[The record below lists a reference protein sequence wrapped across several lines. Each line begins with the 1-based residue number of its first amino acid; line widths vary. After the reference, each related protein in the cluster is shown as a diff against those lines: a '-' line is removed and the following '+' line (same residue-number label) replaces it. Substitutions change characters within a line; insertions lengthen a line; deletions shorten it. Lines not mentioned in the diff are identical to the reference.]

1 MKIKKI
7 IARQILD
14 SRGWPTIE
22 CSVETENNKIVKASV
37 PSGAS
42 VGKFECLELR
52 DNNPNI
58 YLGKSVFK
66 AIENINKKIAPK
78 LIGKTVDV
86 FEADKIM
93 LELDGTKDKSNL
105 GANSILAVSI
115 AIARAQSKS
124 LNVELFSLVKKLHKS
139 ETIKT
144 PTIIVVPKVMFNI
157 LNGGAH
163 ANNGIC
169 FQEFMI
175 MPLKNN
181 FRQNLEIAVVVYQN
195 LKKLLQKSGYAT
207 TVGDEGGF
215 APTFETKNDVAEK
228 VALDYLMEAINISHF
243 SPGKDIAICL
253 DVAASQFYDE
263 KKKVYRFY
271 NKKLDSNELVGF
283 YKTLLKDYPIVSIED
298 GLYEDDWLGWQ
309 FMTKE
314 LGDKVQLVG
323 DDIFV
328 TNVKRIKKGIEL
340 GVANSVLIK
349 PNQIGTVTETLQA
362 IKVAQEAGY
371 KTVASHRSGET
382 NDSFISDLAVGV
394 NSEYLKAGA
403 PARGERVAKY
413 NRLLEIEEVL

>member
-7 IARQILD
+7 FARQILD

-22 CSVETENNKIVKASV
+22 CEVELENNQKVKASV

-52 DNNPNI
+52 DNDPDF
-58 YLGKSVFK
+58 YLGRGVLK
-66 AIENINKKIAPK
+66 AVANINKKIAPK
-78 LIGKTVDV
+78 LI
-86 FEADKIM
+86 DKIPDV
-93 LELDGTKDKSNL
+93 LEIDKILLEFDGTENKSNL
-105 GANSILAVSI
+105 GGNAILAVSM
-115 AIARAQSKS
+115 AITRAQAKS
-124 LNVELFSLVKKLHKS
+124 SNLELFSLIKKMYKTES
-139 ETIKT
+139 IK
-144 PTIIVVPKVMFNI
+144 IPKVMFNI
-157 LNGGAH
+157 LNGGVH

-175 MPLKNN
+175 MPLKNS
-181 FRQNLEIAVVVYQN
+181 FSENLQIAVVVYQN

-215 APTFETKNDVAEK
+215 APKFETKNETPEK
-228 VALDYLMEAINISHF
+228 IALDYLMEAINISKF
-243 SPGKDIAICL
+243 EPGKDVAICL
-253 DVAASQFYDE
+253 DVAATQFYDE
-263 KKKVYRFY
+263 KNNVYKFY

-298 GLYEDDWLGWQ
+298 GLQQDDWTGWQ

-314 LGDKVQLVG
+314 FGDKIQLVG

-328 TNVKRIKKGIEL
+328 TNTARIKKGIDL
-340 GVANSVLIK
+340 NAANSVLIK

-371 KTVASHRSGET
+371 KIVASHRSGET
-382 NDSFISDLAVGV
+382 NDSFISDLSVGM

-413 NRLLEIEEVL
+413 NKLLEIELNS